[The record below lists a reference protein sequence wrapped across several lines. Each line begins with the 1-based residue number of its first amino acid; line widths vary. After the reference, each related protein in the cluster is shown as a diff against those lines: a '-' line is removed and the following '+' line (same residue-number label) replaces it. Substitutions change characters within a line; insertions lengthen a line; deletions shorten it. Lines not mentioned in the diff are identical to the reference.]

1 MIKNNNHTNLLLIL
15 FFIIFVGAFL
25 MYSASSSFAFYKFN
39 KSDTYFLYKHILWL
53 SIGLIALFIISNI
66 NYNILNKYSLLIL
79 IVSWIIMLIPI
90 ILNKIGFEGYT
101 IARWLKIGSFTI
113 MTTSDFG
120 KLAIIIFSCSFI
132 DKYYSKINNYR
143 FVLKNFF
150 GYFIVSIGLILWQP
164 DLSTSVLISLVIFC
178 LFFIS
183 GIDKKFILGIIFTGL
198 FLFICIVFL
207 AQIVTFFGFE
217 MESYK
222 TARIWN
228 WINSFGINGTQ
239 SQSYFS
245 LLALSNGGFMGR
257 GIGESIFKY
266 NGFIPEGQTD
276 FILAIIGEEI
286 GFIGIFILFCLF
298 TLFFIIGMNISKNCK
313 NRFGMFLSLGIS
325 LNLFLY
331 LLINSAYVIGI
342 LPTTGLPIPF
352 ISYGGSQTIFSL
364 VSIAILI
371 NISKRNS
378 KYFKKRFY
386 YGKL

>member
-15 FFIIFVGAFL
+15 FFIIFAGAFL

-39 KSDTYFLYKHILWL
+39 KSDTYFLYKHIIWL
-53 SIGLIALFIISNI
+53 SIGLTALFIISNI

-132 DKYYSKINNYR
+132 DKYHLKINNYR
-143 FVLKNFF
+143 FVLENFSGF
-150 GYFIVSIGLILWQP
+150 FIISIGLVLWQP

-183 GIDKKFILGIIFTGL
+183 GINKKFILGIILSGL
-198 FLFICIVFL
+198 FLFIFIVFL

-217 MESYK
+217 MQSYK

-245 LLALSNGGFMGR
+245 LLALSNGGFMGK

-298 TLFFIIGMNISKNCK
+298 TLFFITGMKIAKNCK
-313 NRFGMFLSLGIS
+313 NRFGMFLSIGIT

-331 LLINSAYVIGI
+331 LLINSAYVIGL

-364 VSIAILI
+364 ISIAILI